1 MEINSTVLPGAVLA
15 LSLSVSVSVQAE
27 TLSFSQAIKLAQ
39 QHDNWQSRSNLQ
51 EQAMR
56 DRAIS
61 AGQLPD
67 PKLRLALANLPTDS
81 FDFNQENMTQ
91 LQVGISQAFPRGN
104 SLALRQQQLG
114 ERADLAPIA
123 RVQRQ
128 AEVTRQV
135 GTRWLNS
142 WSAQAQIRLIEQNRA
157 LFQQLL
163 EVAEANY
170 RQGRSERHDLIL
182 AELELSR
189 LDDRIV
195 RLRQQRDQLRGELAR
210 WLPLEQV
217 GGLLP
222 PQRPQ
227 LSLPVVADNP
237 QHHALVRHP
246 EVRLIDQR
254 IEVASTGVKLADE
267 AYKPGW
273 ALSAQYGYRD
283 DMDNGNDRAD
293 FASIAVT
300 VDLPLFPEKRQD
312 PQRRAAVHEAEALR
326 ESRQL
331 KLRELHGQWRRASAA
346 LSQLDSRLSLF
357 QRTLLPQFAAQRDA
371 AMQSYANGTADFTEV
386 MQAAIGELNTRLEQ
400 IRLGT
405 ESQLNLLTLNY
416 LLTPENLL
424 TSSTP
429 EQNHE

>member
-1 MEINSTVLPGAVLA
+1 MKINSVVLPGTALVLGLA
-15 LSLSVSVSVQAE
+15 VSVSAQGQ
-27 TLSFSQAIKLAQ
+27 TLNFYRTIELAQ
-39 QHDNWQSRSNLQ
+39 QYDNWQTRSNLQ
-51 EQAMR
+51 EQALS

-61 AGQLPD
+61 ASQLPD
-67 PKLRLALANLPTDS
+67 PKLRVALVNLPTDR

-91 LQVGISQAFPRGN
+91 LQLGISQAFPRGD
-104 SLALRQQQLG
+104 SLTLRGRQLG
-114 ERADLAPIA
+114 QRAGLAPIA
-123 RVQRQ
+123 RAQRQ
-128 AEVTRQV
+128 ADVTRQV
-135 GTRWLNS
+135 GMRWLNS

-170 RQGRSERHDLIL
+170 RQGRSERHDLIR

-195 RLRQQRDQLRGELAR
+195 RLRQQRDQRRGELAR

-246 EVRLIDQR
+246 EVRLIDQQ

-273 ALSAQYGYRD
+273 TLSAQYGYRD
-283 DMDNGNDRAD
+283 DMDNGSDRAD

-312 PQRRAAVHEAEALR
+312 PQRRAAINDVQSLR

-331 KLRELHGQWRRASAA
+331 TLRELHGLWRRTEAA

-357 QRTLLPQFAAQRDA
+357 QRALLPQFAAQRDA
-371 AMQSYANGTADFTEV
+371 AMQSYASGTADFTEV

-405 ESQLNLLTLNY
+405 ERQLNLLTLNY
-416 LLTPENLL
+416 LLTPANLL
-424 TSSTP
+424 TSPVP
-429 EQNHE
+429 E